1 LADIRLFLL
10 KRTRICAKYAKSVR
24 RRQEE
29 IGLMAPE
36 EKVDHINDWLK
47 TYRIGG
53 IKIGDTFAEIKSF
66 AFDFFDVLDADGD
79 GFLTDQELEDA
90 FEKNGFDLRQKAFI
104 TFLLRRIDDIESTY
118 QEEWA
123 DGRKGISL
131 VDLQEYFATPHL

>member
-1 LADIRLFLL
+1 
-10 KRTRICAKYAKSVR
+10 
-24 RRQEE
+24 
-29 IGLMAPE
+29 MAPE

-53 IKIGDTFAEIKSF
+53 IKIGDTFAEIKLF

-90 FEKNGFDLRQKAFI
+90 FENNGFDLRQKAFI
-104 TFLLRRIDDIESTY
+104 TFLLRRINDIESTY